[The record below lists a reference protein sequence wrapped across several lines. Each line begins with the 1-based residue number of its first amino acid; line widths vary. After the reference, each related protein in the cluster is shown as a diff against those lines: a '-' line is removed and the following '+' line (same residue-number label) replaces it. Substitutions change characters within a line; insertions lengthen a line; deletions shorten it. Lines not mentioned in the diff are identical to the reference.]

1 MTEKSPIPEAPR
13 TTAKVLDLTPRL
25 AKQSNINNAE
35 VVAKLKQALTRAESG
50 AIVGALIVTID
61 KNGYW
66 STTLAGQMMYDKET
80 LYQIATRITDVC
92 MAKE

>member
-1 MTEKSPIPEAPR
+1 MTKKSPTPDTPQ
-13 TTAKVLDLTPRL
+13 TTAKVLDLIPALTKR
-25 AKQSNINNAE
+25 ANINNSE
-35 VVAKLKQALTRAESG
+35 VVTKLKQALTRAESG

-92 MAKE
+92 MTKE